1 MVKSILVLEIATLYF
16 CNPLRNNIRSA
27 ESKTE
32 PTDQYDKLMKTSLM
46 IQQCKKL
53 LALCLI
59 VLLTA
64 PWNHLLAAPSS
75 DLWPRWAE
83 HDAGSTRTI
92 DHSEW
97 NTLLGRYVQVQQAG
111 VNRFNYAEVTASDR
125 SQLQSYIATLSAI
138 PISEFN
144 RNEQIAFWINLYNA
158 LTVEIILQHYPVD
171 TIREISYSLFTSGP
185 WREKLIK
192 VEGEALA
199 LDDIEHRILR
209 PIWKDPRIHYAV
221 SCAAIGCP
229 SLQSTAYRANNTD
242 AVLDQAAREFINH
255 PRAVSISY
263 SELRVSSLYDW
274 FEQDFG
280 GNAAGVIAHLNQYAD
295 AKLQSSLRGRKRIG
309 QYHFDWTINDP
320 KSREY
325 GAGRVGHRGS

>member
-1 MVKSILVLEIATLYF
+1 M
-16 CNPLRNNIRSA
+16 IRQSRLI
-27 ESKTE
+27 ST
-32 PTDQYDKLMKTSLM
+32 
-46 IQQCKKL
+46 
-53 LALCLI
+53 LCLI

-64 PWNHLLAAPSS
+64 PWNHLLASPSAE
-75 DLWPRWAE
+75 LWPRWAE
-83 HDAGSTRTI
+83 YDAGSTRTI
-92 DHSEW
+92 DHSTW
-97 NTLLGRYVQVQQAG
+97 DGLLGRYVQVRQVD
-111 VNRFNYAEVTASDR
+111 VNRFNYAEVTESDR
-125 SQLQSYIATLSAI
+125 SQLQSYLATLSATQ
-138 PISEFN
+138 ISEFN

-158 LTVEIILQHYPVD
+158 LTVEIVLQHYPVD
-171 TIREISYSLFTSGP
+171 TIREISYSLFSSGP

-221 SCAAIGCP
+221 NCAAIGCP

-242 AVLDQAAREFINH
+242 AMLDQAAREFINH

-280 GNAAGVIAHLNQYAD
+280 GNAAGVIAHLNLYAG
-295 AKLQSSLRGRKRIG
+295 AKLRSSLRGQKRIG

-325 GAGRVGHRGS
+325 GAGRVGQRGS